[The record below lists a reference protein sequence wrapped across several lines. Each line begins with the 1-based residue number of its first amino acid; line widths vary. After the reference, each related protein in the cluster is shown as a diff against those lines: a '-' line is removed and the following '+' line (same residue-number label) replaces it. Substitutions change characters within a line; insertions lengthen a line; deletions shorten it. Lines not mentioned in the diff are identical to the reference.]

1 MSVEQRYAPAVPR
14 ALDGLESAVWPVTAQ
29 RSPGGDLVVGGVAMS
44 AVAASFGTPVYVIDE
59 LDVRQRCR
67 EYVDAFGYRG
77 AAYTAKA
84 LLSRA
89 IARWVAEQRLG
100 LYVSSVGELHVAQAA
115 GFPADRIVLYGNAKT
130 PEDLRAA
137 YLGGVGTIVVES
149 LSEIPRLAATAPP
162 GQRLLLRVLTG
173 MELADGVDRRF
184 GLRIDTGEAHDAVA
198 RIVAQKGLQLVGL
211 DCSVGHQI
219 THVAA
224 YEREVRAVTGFLA
237 AIGAGHGLYP
247 TELNIGGGQAVA
259 YSGQD
264 RALATAEFA
273 DRIRHVV
280 RAEADN
286 ARVPEPQLSV
296 SPGRAIVA
304 RAGITVYR
312 VISVNRD
319 RHGRRLIAIDGGMS
333 DCPASALCGGQHTAT
348 LIGRTP
354 HKPAVP
360 SIVVGRHNDSDDI
373 IIPAMQL
380 PADTRPGD
388 LLAVAGT
395 GAYHHSRAT
404 NYQLVGRPPLIAV
417 HDGHTHTLIRRET
430 LHDLDT
436 RDIDDDTPEH
446 PRI

>member
-1 MSVEQRYAPAVPR
+1 MNLKQTLSSSARPASES
-14 ALDGLESAVWPVTAQ
+14 LDSGIWPATAQ
-29 RSPGGDLVVGGVAMS
+29 RSPGSDLVIGGVAMS
-44 AVAASFGTPVYVIDE
+44 TVVGTYGTPVYVIDE
-59 LDVRQRCR
+59 MDVRQRCR
-67 EYVDAFGYRG
+67 EYTQAFGHG
-77 AAYTAKA
+77 GVAYTAKA
-84 LLSRA
+84 LLTRA
-89 IARWVAEQRLG
+89 VARWIAEERLG
-100 LYVSSVGELHVAQAA
+100 LYASSAGELHVAQAA

-130 PEDLRAA
+130 PQDLHAA
-137 YLGGVGTIVVES
+137 YLGRVGTIVVES

-173 MELADGVDRRF
+173 MEMADGVDRRF
-184 GLRIDTGEAHDAVA
+184 GLRIDTGEAQNAVT
-198 RIVAQKGLQLVGL
+198 RIVAQKGLHLVGL

-237 AIGAGHGLYP
+237 TISAQHGLYL

-259 YSGQD
+259 YSGHD
-264 RALATAEFA
+264 RSLVTAEFA
-273 DRIRHVV
+273 DRIRAVV
-280 RAEADN
+280 RTEADD
-286 ARVPEPQLSV
+286 ARVPEPHLTV

-304 RAGITVYR
+304 RAGVTLYH

-333 DCPASALCGGQHTAT
+333 DCPTSALCGGQHTAT

-354 HKPAVP
+354 HTPSVL

-373 IIPAMQL
+373 IIPTMHL

-395 GAYHHSRAT
+395 GAYHHSRAM
-404 NYQLVGRPPLIAV
+404 NYQLVGRPPLVAV
-417 HDGHTHTLIRRET
+417 RDGHPHTLIRRET
-430 LHDLDT
+430 LDDLDT
-436 RDIDDDTPEH
+436 RDMDDEAT
-446 PRI
+446 R

>member
-1 MSVEQRYAPAVPR
+1 MNLRQTLSFNAQTASDSIDNGIWPA
-14 ALDGLESAVWPVTAQ
+14 TAQ
-29 RSPGGDLVVGGVAMS
+29 RSPASDLTIGRVAMS
-44 AVAASFGTPVYVIDE
+44 SVVGTYGTPVYVIDE
-59 LDVRQRCR
+59 MDVRQRCR
-67 EYVDAFGYRG
+67 EYTEAFGHG
-77 AAYTAKA
+77 GVAYTAKA
-84 LLSRA
+84 LLTRA
-89 IARWVAEQRLG
+89 VGRWIAEERLG
-100 LYVSSVGELHVAQAA
+100 LYASSAGELHIAQAA

-130 PEDLRAA
+130 PQDLHAA
-137 YLGGVGTIVVES
+137 YRGRVGTIVVES

-173 MELADGVDRRF
+173 MEMADGVDRRF
-184 GLRIDTGEAHDAVA
+184 GLRIDTGEAHDAVT

-219 THVAA
+219 AHVAA

-237 AIGAGHGLYP
+237 ALSARHGLYL

-259 YSGQD
+259 YSGHD
-264 RALATAEFA
+264 RSLVPAEFA
-273 DRIRHVV
+273 DRIRGVV
-280 RAEADN
+280 RAEADD
-286 ARVPEPQLSV
+286 ARVPEPHLTV

-304 RAGITVYR
+304 RAGVTVYH
-312 VISVNRD
+312 VIAVNRD

-333 DCPASALCGGQHTAT
+333 DCPTSALCGGQHTAT

-354 HKPAVP
+354 HAPSVL

-373 IIPAMQL
+373 IVPTMHL

-404 NYQLVGRPPLIAV
+404 NYQLVGRPPLV
-417 HDGHTHTLIRRET
+417 SVRDGHSHTLIRRET
-430 LHDLDT
+430 LDDLDT
-436 RDIDDDTPEH
+436 RDMDDEASS
-446 PRI
+446 